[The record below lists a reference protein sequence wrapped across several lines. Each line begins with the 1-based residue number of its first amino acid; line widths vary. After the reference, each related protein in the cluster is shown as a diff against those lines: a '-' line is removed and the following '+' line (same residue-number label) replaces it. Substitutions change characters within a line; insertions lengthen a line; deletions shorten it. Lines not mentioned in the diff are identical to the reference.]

1 MVEQCVWSNEEP
13 RCEQPQCRQQMHTV
27 NSGAAECEE
36 QPGDQV
42 ACEEPT
48 KLSMDVTPELED
60 LPKSQPH
67 HQALKCKSSS
77 MRSLLRQI
85 ECATYNLVP
94 KPGGCWENQSYKH
107 TPPTQGHST

>member
-60 LPKSQPH
+60 LPKSQVH
-67 HQALKCKSSS
+67 
-77 MRSLLRQI
+77 
-85 ECATYNLVP
+85 LVP
-94 KPGGCWENQSYKH
+94 MLSVKP
-107 TPPTQGHST
+107 STGFMHLARIRSHCVPQLVERFDCIW